1 MNLPERLP
9 IERIEDY
16 HTHYLG
22 RMADGRLFWAYH
34 TFVFDKPYSSLEPGE
49 NWQQFRKE
57 YALIHTFSNQGDYLA
72 TTAWYAGLTANADQ
86 RQMEAKIEGWM
97 AALGEV
103 VFEDIAVTLFQT
115 QIDGITFGLVVD
127 EEHELISLE
136 PSSTISF
143 GEPWNGEYFT

>member
-9 IERIEDY
+9 IVRMEDY

-22 RMADGRLFWAYH
+22 RTADEKLFWAYQ
-34 TFVFDKPYSSLEPGE
+34 TFVFDKAYWSLQPGE

-57 YALIHTFSNQGDYLA
+57 YALIHTFSSQGNYLA

-86 RQMEAKIEGWM
+86 QQIEAKLEQWT
-97 AALGEV
+97 AELGEV
-103 VFEDIAVTLFQT
+103 FFEDIAVELFQT

-127 EEHELISLE
+127 EEHELISLK

-143 GEPWNGEYFT
+143 YEPWDGEYFT